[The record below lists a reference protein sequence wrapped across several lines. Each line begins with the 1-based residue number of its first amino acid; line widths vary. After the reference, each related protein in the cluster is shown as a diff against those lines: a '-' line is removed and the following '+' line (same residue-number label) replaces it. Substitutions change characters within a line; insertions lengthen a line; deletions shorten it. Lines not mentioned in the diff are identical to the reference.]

1 MHSQI
6 VEHLRSCADK
16 GRFPHSLLFTEREG
30 YGAIALVLEVLKYL
44 FCGEG
49 GNGENGLEAEQ
60 TRKKIERLVHPDI
73 HFVFPV
79 NTSTLVGK
87 EKRPEVEEFYPL
99 WRELV
104 AENPYFSEQE
114 LYERLGIENKQG
126 TIGVAEANFILRKSM
141 LSPYEGD
148 KRAFVVL
155 FPERMNQEA
164 SNKLLKSVEEPLP
177 GTYFFFISKKQ
188 KRIIYKIV

>member
-44 FCGEG
+44 FCREG
-49 GNGENGLEAEQ
+49 GIGADGLEAEQ

-79 NTSTLVGK
+79 NTSTLV
-87 EKRPEVEEFYPL
+87 
-99 WRELV
+99 
-104 AENPYFSEQE
+104 
-114 LYERLGIENKQG
+114 
-126 TIGVAEANFILRKSM
+126 
-141 LSPYEGD
+141 
-148 KRAFVVL
+148 
-155 FPERMNQEA
+155 
-164 SNKLLKSVEEPLP
+164 
-177 GTYFFFISKKQ
+177 
-188 KRIIYKIV
+188 